1 MLLSVGVKYHI
12 PLCYN
17 SFGLFFFNVL
27 LLVKNFI
34 FYTNELFGFGDL
46 YIKAS
51 WDGSAT
57 VLIWHI
63 GHIFLGEKANH
74 NMGGLDDYMPAL
86 AMFGLQVGYALLTL
100 STTAALLQ
108 GMSPSIFVV
117 YRQAIATL
125 AIAPLAYFTRRKT
138 SRSCLG
144 LKSFSLIF
152 LASLVGVTINQNI
165 YFEGLY
171 LASSSMGSAMGNLVP
186 AITFVIASFIGLEK
200 LNIRSMRSMAKI
212 LGAVFCVT
220 GAVSMALLRGPKLLN
235 LEFLPPKSLL
245 GTRGD
250 DWLLGCLLLFGNSC
264 CWSLWLILQVPVS
277 ASYPDHLSL
286 SAWMCFMAT
295 LQSVAVA
302 FFLEPNPEAWKLHSY
317 LELGCCLYAGIVGSA
332 VSFFV
337 QAWCIS
343 CRGPLFSAM
352 FNPLCTVI
360 VTIFATIFLHEELY
374 VGSLIGGVGVIL
386 GLYIVLWGKAKDLQE
401 SKVERDSKLEN
412 DQTKIVQILVDESE
426 ERMSSIKIDLEE
438 PLLSDKSTK
447 VDDS

>member
-1 MLLSVGVKYHI
+1 MAVCQHSLQTTL
-12 PLCYN
+12 PQ
-17 SFGLFFFNVL
+17 
-27 LLVKNFI
+27 
-34 FYTNELFGFGDL
+34 
-46 YIKAS
+46 AS
-51 WDGSAT
+51 CDS
-57 VLIWHI
+57 
-63 GHIFLGEKANH
+63 GHIFLWEKANH
-74 NMGGLDDYMPAL
+74 NMGGLGDYMPAL
-86 AMFGLQVGYALLTL
+86 AMFGLQVSYALVAL

-108 GMSPSIFVV
+108 GMSPTIFVV
-117 YRQAIATL
+117 YGQAIATL
-125 AIAPLAYFTRRKT
+125 AIAPLAYFTRRTT
-138 SRSCLG
+138 SRPCLG

-186 AITFVIASFIGLEK
+186 AITFVMATLIGLEK

-212 LGAVFCVT
+212 LGTVFCVT
-220 GAVSMALLRGPKLLN
+220 GAISMALLRGPKLLN
-235 LEFLPPKSLL
+235 LEFLPPKLLL
-245 GTRGD
+245 GTGGD
-250 DWLLGCLLLFGNSC
+250 DWLLGCLLLFGSSC
-264 CWSLWLILQVPVS
+264 CWSLWLILQVPVL

-295 LQSVAVA
+295 LQSAAVA

-317 LELGCCLYAGIVGSA
+317 LELGCCLFAGIVGSA

-343 CRGPLFSAM
+343 RRGPLFSAM
-352 FNPLCTVI
+352 FTPLCTVI

-386 GLYIVLWGKAKDLQE
+386 GLYVVLWGKAKDLQE
-401 SKVERDSKLEN
+401 SKVERDPKLEN
-412 DQTKIVQILVDESE
+412 DQTKTVQILVDESE
-426 ERMSSIKIDLEE
+426 ERMSTIKIDLEE

-447 VDDS
+447 TDDN

>member
-1 MLLSVGVKYHI
+1 
-12 PLCYN
+12 
-17 SFGLFFFNVL
+17 
-27 LLVKNFI
+27 
-34 FYTNELFGFGDL
+34 
-46 YIKAS
+46 
-51 WDGSAT
+51 
-57 VLIWHI
+57 
-63 GHIFLGEKANH
+63 
-74 NMGGLDDYMPAL
+74 MGGLDDYMPAL

-108 GMSPSIFVV
+108 GMSPRIFVV

-144 LKSFSLIF
+144 LKSSSLIF
-152 LASLVGVTINQNI
+152 LASLVGVTINQNV

-212 LGAVFCVT
+212 LGTIFCVT

-245 GTRGD
+245 GAGGD
-250 DWLLGCLLLFGNSC
+250 DWLLGCLLLFGSSC
-264 CWSLWLILQVPVS
+264 CWSLWLILQ
-277 ASYPDHLSL
+277 
-286 SAWMCFMAT
+286 
-295 LQSVAVA
+295 
-302 FFLEPNPEAWKLHSY
+302 
-317 LELGCCLYAGIVGSA
+317 GIVGSA
-332 VSFFV
+332 FSFFV

-343 CRGPLFSAM
+343 HRGPLFSAM

-386 GLYIVLWGKAKDLQE
+386 GLYVVLWGKAKDLQE
-401 SKVERDSKLEN
+401 SKVERVSKLEN

-426 ERMSSIKIDLEE
+426 ERMSSIKIGLEE

>member
-1 MLLSVGVKYHI
+1 MWLSVSIHYKQ
-12 PLCYN
+12 PFL
-17 SFGLFFFNVL
+17 
-27 LLVKNFI
+27 
-34 FYTNELFGFGDL
+34 
-46 YIKAS
+46 S

-63 GHIFLGEKANH
+63 GHIFLWEKANH

-100 STTAALLQ
+100 STTAALLK

-343 CRGPLFSAM
+343 RRGPLFSAM

-386 GLYIVLWGKAKDLQE
+386 GLYVVLWGKAKDLQE